1 MRNGKRKGISKFFS
15 RLHFL
20 GLIFFVLFGALVVR
34 LFDLQVLKG
43 KESLLFAKNQRA
55 IEKEITPDRGSIY
68 VVDRTAGGSL
78 KEVAVNET
86 RYFIYI
92 VPREIQNPEYV
103 QQKLLEIFPD
113 LDEELLKTRVYK
125 QDDPFEPVI
134 HNISSEVADYVV
146 SLNIEGVYSTPET
159 VRSYPYGNAMSHITG
174 FLGYSSAGRVG
185 QYGVEGFYDRILS
198 GMSGFSDLEKD
209 PRGRII
215 PVSEGT
221 YIPASDG
228 ANIILTIDPNVQ
240 QKICDIAER
249 MVSEY
254 EAESGSIVVADPKSG
269 SVISMCSYPNY
280 DPNKYSDVEDID
292 VYINPV
298 ISRSYEP
305 GSVFKAITIAAGLD
319 SGAINADD
327 EYEDTGSVRFD
338 DYVIKNANDKV
349 YGRSS
354 ISRILEES
362 INTGSVFVAL
372 QTGREKMREYVK
384 KFGFGIKTG
393 IEIDGEAAG
402 DISSFTKKGDIYLA
416 TASFGQGITV
426 TPVQLVQA
434 FSTIANGGKKPRVS
448 IIDKIIFSEGRV
460 FERRPELDNVRV
472 ISKQTAMVLSAMLV
486 NVIEKGQASKAKVD
500 GYYFAGKTGTAQ
512 IAGKGGYLQDTIH
525 TFVGFGPV
533 SDPRFTILVKIDKPK
548 KGRYSS
554 STAAPVFSQVAG
566 FLVQYYNIPPER

>member
-1 MRNGKRKGISKFFS
+1 MRNGKRKGISRFLS

-20 GLIFFVLFGALVVR
+20 GLIFFVLFGVLVVR

-43 KESLLFAKNQRA
+43 RESLLFAKNQRA
-55 IEKEITPDRGSIY
+55 IEKEITPDRGSVY

-86 RYFIYI
+86 RYFIYM

-103 QQKLLEIFPD
+103 QKKLLEVFPD
-113 LDEELLKTRVYK
+113 LDEELLRMRVYK

-159 VRSYPYGNAMSHITG
+159 VRSYPYGNIMSHITG
-174 FLGYSSAGRVG
+174 FLGYSSTGRVG

-198 GMSGFSDLEKD
+198 GVSGFSDLEKD

-240 QKICDIAER
+240 QKICDIVEK

-254 EAESGSIVVADPKSG
+254 EAESGSIVVAEPKSG

-280 DPNKYSDVEDID
+280 DPNKYSDVEDIN

-298 ISRSYEP
+298 VSRSYEP

-372 QTGREKMREYVK
+372 QTGRERMREYVK
-384 KFGFGIKTG
+384 KFGFGSKTG
-393 IEIDGEAAG
+393 IEIDGEAVG
-402 DISSFTKKGDIYLA
+402 DISSFSKKGDIYLA

-434 FSTIANGGKKPRVS
+434 FSVIANGGKKSRVS
-448 IIDKIIFSEGRV
+448 IVDKIVFSGGRV
-460 FERRPELDNVRV
+460 FERRPELDNIQV
-472 ISKQTAMVLSAMLV
+472 ISKQTALVLSAMLV
-486 NVIEKGQASKAKVD
+486 NVIEKGQASKAKVE

-533 SDPRFTILVKIDKPK
+533 SDPRFTILVKIDKPR

-554 STAAPVFSQVAG
+554 STAAPVFSQVAS